1 MIAQTAPV
9 GAADT
14 GQAAQNAA
22 TSSAATDA
30 FGLSFDSLL
39 KIILTQLTYQDPLKP
54 MDNFEFVSQLAQF
67 SQIQQGQTMNDRLEA
82 LVSAQATGQATSLL
96 GTVVDVPAGA
106 TILSGT
112 VTAVTFDNGAPR
124 ITIKTADNRTI
135 SNLAIASVSQVRK
148 GN

>member
-9 GAADT
+9 SAANGT
-14 GQAAQNAA
+14 QQNASTA
-22 TSSAATDA
+22 SAATDA
-30 FGLSFDSLL
+30 FGLGFDALL

-67 SQIQQGQTMNDRLEA
+67 SQIQQSQTMNDRLEL
-82 LVSAQATGQATSLL
+82 LVSAQATSQATGLL
-96 GTVVDVPAGA
+96 GTMVDVPAGA
-106 TILSGT
+106 TTLTGT
-112 VTAVTFDNGAPR
+112 VTAVTFDNGTPR

-135 SNLAIASVSQVRK
+135 SNLAIASISQVRK

>member
-1 MIAQTAPV
+1 MIAQMASV
-9 GAADT
+9 GAVADDT
-14 GQAAQNAA
+14 AQQNSA

-67 SQIQQGQTMNDRLEA
+67 SQIQQSQTMNDRLET
-82 LVSAQATGQATSLL
+82 LVSAQATSQATGLL
-96 GTVVDVPAGA
+96 GTQVDIPAGA
-106 TILSGT
+106 TVLTGT
-112 VTAVTFDNGAPR
+112 VTAVTFDNGVPR
-124 ITIKTADNRTI
+124 ITIKTSDDRTI
-135 SNLAIASVSQVRK
+135 SNLAIASVTQVRK